1 MNTAY
6 FGRPRVSEPD
16 DHGGLVQEDVRLAA
30 AIVLV
35 SAPAR
40 TGACEDC
47 ASSSAGKTRRSI
59 SAPGPSRPG
68 RTLMSS
74 FVYRATEMDITMI
87 GLQNAG
93 KTSLLRVLAVS
104 SSVMQSQVDRDADIN
119 QGGEFTVEYVPQYMR

>member
-1 MNTAY
+1 
-6 FGRPRVSEPD
+6 
-16 DHGGLVQEDVRLAA
+16 
-30 AIVLV
+30 
-35 SAPAR
+35 
-40 TGACEDC
+40 
-47 ASSSAGKTRRSI
+47 
-59 SAPGPSRPG
+59 
-68 RTLMSS
+68 MSS